1 MEANSQGRLIA
12 VTQFKGGVGATTL
25 ACSLASVWA
34 NNDLSVVVVDLD
46 YLSNSVTNWALVPE
60 HFRKEFAKLV
70 RERVLTGARLKEC
83 LYRIPSPKSKPE
95 TEPRLYIF
103 PQPDSF
109 TDSFVSVAEDGA
121 EGLTMGEF
129 YEELFKYLRGA
140 FDVVVLDLTRSWGV
154 CSLVASA
161 MADEV
166 IAVVDDDRYSL
177 RLTLDT
183 LTKLYHESGDG
194 EEFDLKK
201 WRLVVNGWSGLT
213 MKRKEIEED
222 LEAGLPAR
230 LGLGYSVIPFSI
242 RGRTWGVTRS
252 TLFELSE
259 SCVQDAFKRLA
270 YQIREYASGS
280 DTSRIQAAIRRL
292 SFKVVG

>member
-1 MEANSQGRLIA
+1 MEASSQGKLVA

-25 ACSLASVWA
+25 ACSLAAVWA
-34 NNDLSVVVVDLD
+34 KNGLSVVVVDLD
-46 YLSNSVTNWALVPE
+46 YLANAVTNWALVPE
-60 HFRKEFAKLV
+60 HFRREFASLLKN
-70 RERVLTGARLKEC
+70 RVLTGERLKQC
-83 LYRIPSPKSKPE
+83 LYHIPSNSSAEPE
-95 TEPRLYIF
+95 QRFFIF

-109 TDSFVSVAEDGA
+109 ADSFVSVAEDGA
-121 EGLTMGEF
+121 EGLSMSEF
-129 YEELFKYLRGA
+129 YQELFKYLRRS

-154 CSLVASA
+154 CSLVASS

-166 IAVVDDDRYSL
+166 LTVVDDDRYSL

-222 LEAGLPAR
+222 LQAGLPTR
-230 LGLGYSVIPFSI
+230 LGFGYSIIPFSI
-242 RGRTWGVTRS
+242 RGRSWGITRS
-252 TLFELSE
+252 TLYDLAE
-259 SCVQDAFKRLA
+259 SCVQDALKRLA
-270 YQIREYASGS
+270 YQIREFSNGAETG
-280 DTSRIQAAIRRL
+280 RIQAAIRRL

>member
-1 MEANSQGRLIA
+1 MEASSQGKLVAI
-12 VTQFKGGVGATTL
+12 TQFKGGVGATTL
-25 ACSLASVWA
+25 ALSLSAVWA
-34 NNDLSVVVVDLD
+34 QNKLSVVVVDLD
-46 YLSNSVTNWALVPE
+46 YLANSVTNWALVPD
-60 HFRKEFAKLV
+60 HFRREFASLLK
-70 RERVLTGARLKEC
+70 ERVLTGEKLKQC
-83 LYRIPSPKSKPE
+83 LYQIPNNGTPDGDQK
-95 TEPRLYIF
+95 LFVF

-109 TDSFVSVAEDGA
+109 SDSFVSVAEDGA

-129 YEELFKYLRGA
+129 YEELFKYLRRS

-154 CSLVASA
+154 CSLVASS

-222 LEAGLPAR
+222 LQAGLPGR
-230 LGLGYSVIPFSI
+230 LGFGYSIIPFSI
-242 RGRTWGVTRS
+242 RGRSWGLTRS
-252 TLFELSE
+252 TLFDLSE

-270 YQIREYASGS
+270 YQIREYSNGAETGK
-280 DTSRIQAAIRRL
+280 IQAAIRRL